1 MESRE
6 LAKIA
11 YNALDEKK
19 GINISI
25 IDISEISTLA
35 DYFIIAGGNNENQV
49 KALANSVEEEMYKVD
64 CKPKHIEGFDNAN
77 WILMDFSDIIV
88 HVFNEEDRLFYDL
101 EKIIFCADYIEPG
114 RIVQPNLEY
123 LRSISLQN
131 LDLLTYS
138 ILKDTLD
145 YLKSKNQIIEK

>member
-101 EKIIFCADYIEPG
+101 EKIWRDG
-114 RIVQPNLEY
+114 KHLEVT
-123 LRSISLQN
+123 
-131 LDLLTYS
+131 DL
-138 ILKDTLD
+138 
-145 YLKSKNQIIEK
+145 

>member
-1 MESRE
+1 MTDYEE
-6 LAKIA
+6 KAPYLLHGKVGAFIAKTKYGIVDENVL
-11 YNALDEKK
+11 NAVLWHTTGK
-19 GINISI
+19 
-25 IDISEISTLA
+25 
-35 DYFIIAGGNNENQV
+35 ENM
-49 KALANSVEEEMYKVD
+49 S
-64 CKPKHIEGFDNAN
+64 
-77 WILMDFSDIIV
+77 
-88 HVFNEEDRLFYDL
+88 DL

-145 YLKSKNQIIEK
+145 YLKSKNQIIDSYTQKAFDYYKNKLGE

>member
-49 KALANSVEEEMYKVD
+49 KELANSVEEEMYKVD

-101 EKIIFCADYIEPG
+101 E
-114 RIVQPNLEY
+114 RIWRDGKHLEVT
-123 LRSISLQN
+123 
-131 LDLLTYS
+131 DL
-138 ILKDTLD
+138 
-145 YLKSKNQIIEK
+145 